1 VKIFLNAKYVVRK
14 FAQDVQTMKKFA
26 LIFVSQ
32 IRLEMISIKN
42 SVKEEIINKF
52 TRDILEI
59 TVEERKNKR
68 EINRIAERQRVI
80 KKTKYEIN
88 KLLNQVKGYQ

>member
-1 VKIFLNAKYVVRK
+1 
-14 FAQDVQTMKKFA
+14 
-26 LIFVSQ
+26 
-32 IRLEMISIKN
+32 MISIKN

>member
-1 VKIFLNAKYVVRK
+1 
-14 FAQDVQTMKKFA
+14 MKKFA

>member
-1 VKIFLNAKYVVRK
+1 
-14 FAQDVQTMKKFA
+14 
-26 LIFVSQ
+26 
-32 IRLEMISIKN
+32 MITIKN

-52 TRDILEI
+52 IRDILEI

-88 KLLNQVKGYQ
+88 KLLNQVKGY